1 MKILKTLG
9 LSSLFLWTT
18 SISAQEGI
26 YGDYAEPEDSATVE
40 RTAWEKLPNKLQMRW
55 ARCSL

>member
-1 MKILKTLG
+1 MKFLKILS
-9 LSSLFLWTT
+9 LSSLFLWAT

-40 RTAWEKLPNKLQMRW
+40 RTAWENLPNKLQMSW
-55 ARCSL
+55 